1 MSEDKPL
8 IFWILFMALFTILLG
23 FGIYTDHQYKMKK
36 LELVE
41 SGKLKTCWELYEK
54 K

>member
-1 MSEDKPL
+1 VKETNPIIYYF
-8 IFWILFMALFTILLG
+8 IFIMVLLVICS
-23 FGIYTDHQYKMKK
+23 FGMYSDYKYKMKK

-41 SGKLKTCWELYEK
+41 SGKLKTYWELYEK